1 MQMHNDNFA
10 VKTALLELYNVT
22 VKYHSEVS

>member
-1 MQMHNDNFA
+1 MHNDNFA